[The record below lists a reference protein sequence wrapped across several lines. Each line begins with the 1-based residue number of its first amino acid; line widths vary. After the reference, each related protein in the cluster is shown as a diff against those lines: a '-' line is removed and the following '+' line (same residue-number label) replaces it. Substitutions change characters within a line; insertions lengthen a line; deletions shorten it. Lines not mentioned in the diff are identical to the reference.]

1 MSNYSKVGTMPLYVY
16 KCKNCEHQF
25 EARQRFSDD
34 PLTECPECHGQ
45 VRRVI
50 NSVGVVFKGSG
61 FYVTDS
67 RNGKKSSL
75 INGSASSSSEE
86 KAENTGKAEKSEKK
100 AEESSPAAAVTSK
113 TETKTPAK
121 SSEAPA

>member
-1 MSNYSKVGTMPLYVY
+1 MPLYVY

-25 EARQRFSDD
+25 EVRQRFSDD
-34 PLTECPECHGQ
+34 PLTECPQCEGEI
-45 VRRVI
+45 RKVI

-75 INGSASSSSEE
+75 VNGSSQSSSDD
-86 KAENTGKAEKSEKK
+86 KTEKSEKK
-100 AEESSPAAAVTSK
+100 TDESSTPTAATAK
-113 TETKTPAK
+113 TETKAETK
-121 SSEAPA
+121 RSEAPA

>member
-1 MSNYSKVGTMPLYVY
+1 V
-16 KCKNCEHQF
+16 
-25 EARQRFSDD
+25 RQRFSDD
-34 PLTECPECHGQ
+34 PLTDCPECSGG

-50 NSVGVVFKGSG
+50 NTVGVVFKGSG

-75 INGSASSSSEE
+75 VNGSSQSNPEE
-86 KAENTGKAEKSEKK
+86 KSEKSEKK
-100 AEESSPAAAVTSK
+100 SEEKDSSSSAASPTAAT
-113 TETKTPAK
+113 TETKSTAK